1 VVAIVL
7 GLVVLAAFARWE
19 QHSDHPMLQLTF
31 FRKARFSAASI
42 ALSLTFFGLFGYI
55 FLLTQ
60 YLQFVRGLSPL
71 AAGLRL
77 APPAIGLAIGAPL
90 SPRLVEHV
98 GTKIVVTVGLA
109 TAAVSLLLLAHGSVL
124 ASDAWLAPVFT
135 LFGFGMGLTMA
146 PATESIMGS
155 VPRDRAGVGSAVNDT
170 TRQTGGAL
178 GVAVL
183 GSLFATRYNARIDSL
198 HLSART
204 AGVAKDSIGAALQLA
219 AKLPGPARVQ
229 LMTNARSGFL
239 SGIELATYVGAA
251 VVFGAALIVAR
262 FLPAR
267 GEDDSS

>member
-1 VVAIVL
+1 
-7 GLVVLAAFARWE
+7 
-19 QHSDHPMLQLTF
+19 MLQLSF
-31 FRKARFSAASI
+31 FRKARFSAVSI

-71 AAGLRL
+71 GAGVRL
-77 APPAIGLAIGAPL
+77 APPAIGLALGAPI
-90 SPRLVEHV
+90 SPRLVEHI
-98 GTKIVVTVGLA
+98 GTKIVVSVGLA
-109 TAAVSLLLLAHGSVL
+109 AAAVSLLLLAHAWVL
-124 ASDAWLAPVFT
+124 SHDVYLTPVFA

-183 GSLFATRYNARIDSL
+183 GSLFATRYNARIDAL
-198 HLSART
+198 HLPAHVAR
-204 AGVAKDSIGAALQLA
+204 GAKESIGAALQLA
-219 AKLPGPARVQ
+219 AHLPGPARRALIGHAQ
-229 LMTNARSGFL
+229 SGFL

-251 VVFGAALIVAR
+251 VVIGAVVIVVR
-262 FLPAR
+262 FLPAH
-267 GEDDSS
+267 GEDDG